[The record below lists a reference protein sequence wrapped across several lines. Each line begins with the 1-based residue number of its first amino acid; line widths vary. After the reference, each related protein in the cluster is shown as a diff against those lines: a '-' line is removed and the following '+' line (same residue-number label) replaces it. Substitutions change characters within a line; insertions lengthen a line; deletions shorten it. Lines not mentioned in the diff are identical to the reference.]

1 MGAARHLEGVSE
13 RLRGR
18 QAYAPDPLRDW
29 LRMLGGLAFAIGAVV
44 LFLRK
49 NGGAEE
55 AADWAAFPLLLVV
68 LVPCTLLYA
77 LGVQAARIQASGQ
90 PWQAVLLVAAVLL
103 APLVLFQFLD
113 VVGGSADDSLNQ
125 AWIFAATAAFAG
137 YAAFRLGASYQ
148 ALLGS
153 LALVYAWLALGDK
166 VLDSPST
173 GAFRVLLIL
182 AAIALV
188 AGSVLLRER
197 DMPQAP
203 ELVTAAGISAV
214 LAGLLG
220 AFESASELAG
230 GLLGGE
236 VTGDGQS
243 AFWDVVVLAVSLV
256 LVGYGARVGARGPAY
271 VGAVGL
277 IAFTLLV
284 GLELSGLIEGDAE
297 HRLVGWPLLLLLAGA
312 AALAAGVGLGPRER
326 GGRARGGP
334 ARSGDPSPQPME
346 GAPPSPATDPPAG
359 ERRRPPEPPHRAP
372 WSSG

>member
-1 MGAARHLEGVSE
+1 MPTPGHLGSARE

-29 LRMLGGLAFAIGAVV
+29 LRMLGGVALAIGAVV

-49 NGGAEE
+49 NGGAEGE
-55 AADWAAFPLLLVV
+55 ADWAAFPLLLV
-68 LVPCTLLYA
+68 LLLPCALLYA
-77 LGVQAARIQASGQ
+77 LGAQAGRTQTSGQ

-103 APLVLFQFLD
+103 APLVLFQLLD
-113 VVGGSADDSLNQ
+113 VIGGSADDSLNQ
-125 AWIFAATAAFAG
+125 AWIFAATAALAA
-137 YAAFRLGASYQ
+137 YAALRLGASYQ

-173 GAFRVLLIL
+173 ATFRVLLIL
-182 AAIALV
+182 AAIALI
-188 AGSVLLRER
+188 AAAVLLRAR
-197 DMPQAP
+197 DMPQGR

-220 AFESASELAG
+220 AFEAVAE
-230 GLLGGE
+230 LGGGIFGGDLD
-236 VTGDGQS
+236 GDGQS

-277 IAFTLLV
+277 IAFSLLV
-284 GLELSGLIEGDAE
+284 GLELSRLIEGDAE
-297 HRLVGWPLLLLLAGA
+297 RKLVGWPLLLLLAGA
-312 AALAAGVGLGPRER
+312 AALAAGLGLGPS
-326 GGRARGGP
+326 ARGGP
-334 ARSGDPSPQPME
+334 GRGDEPPTRPMA
-346 GAPPSPATDPPAG
+346 GAPPNPGRGPSVADPG
-359 ERRRPPEPPHRAP
+359 RPTEAPGRAP
-372 WSSG
+372 WLSG

>member
-1 MGAARHLEGVSE
+1 MAGPLHRGGTRE
-13 RLRGR
+13 RLGGR
-18 QAYAPDPLRDW
+18 EAYAPDPLRDW
-29 LRMLGGLAFAIGAVV
+29 LRMLGGVAFAIGAVV

-49 NGGAEE
+49 AGGAEGE
-55 AADWAAFPLLLVV
+55 ADWAAFPLLLVL
-68 LVPCTLLYA
+68 LVPCALLYA
-77 LGVQAARIQASGQ
+77 LGVQAARTQTSGQ
-90 PWQAVLLVAAVLL
+90 PWQAVLLVTAVLL
-103 APLVLFQFLD
+103 APLVLFQLLD
-113 VVGGSADDSLNQ
+113 VLGGSQDDSLNQ
-125 AWIFAATAAFAG
+125 AWIFAATAALAA

-166 VLDSPST
+166 VLDDPST
-173 GAFRVLLIL
+173 ATFRVLLIL

-188 AGSVLLRER
+188 AGAVQLRAR

-220 AFESASELAG
+220 AFEAVAE
-230 GLLGGE
+230 LGGGIFGGDLD
-236 VTGDGQS
+236 GDGQS

-284 GLELSGLIEGDAE
+284 GFELSGLLEGDAE
-297 HRLVGWPLLLLLAGA
+297 HKLAGWPLVLLLAGM
-312 AALAAGVGLGPRER
+312 AALAAGIGLGPSA
-326 GGRARGGP
+326 GRSRVRP
-334 ARSGDPSPQPME
+334 DEPPTQPMA
-346 GAPPSPATDPPAG
+346 GAPPTPGSGPSAAEPG
-359 ERRRPPEPPHRAP
+359 RPPERPRRAP
-372 WSSG
+372 WLSG